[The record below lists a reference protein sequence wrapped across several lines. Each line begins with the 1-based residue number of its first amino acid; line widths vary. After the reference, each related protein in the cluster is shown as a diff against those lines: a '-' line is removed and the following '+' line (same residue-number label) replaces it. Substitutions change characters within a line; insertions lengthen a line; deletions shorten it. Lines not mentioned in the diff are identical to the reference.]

1 MPYYDYAGFVGAG
14 VTVVFALFSLAISI
28 AFYVLQSVSFY
39 SIAKRRCIKHPWLA
53 WVPVGNMWILGCI
66 SDQYQYVV
74 KRKVKNKRKAL
85 LILEVLTVP
94 IAIVFVV
101 MIGSLFAGI
110 LMGMAD
116 MFGDNSG
123 TETIN
128 TLVAG
133 STAGMLLSGLVMSGL
148 SIALAVIEY
157 IALYDLY
164 SSCDAYNNVLYLIL
178 SILFSGLLPL
188 FLFLCRNKD
197 EGMPPRKQPAAEPEW
212 QPQPPREDPWEN
224 T

>member
-1 MPYYDYAGFVGAG
+1 MSNYYYSGVAG
-14 VTVVFALFSLAISI
+14 VGVAAIIGLFSLAISI
-28 AFYVLQSVSFY
+28 VVYVLQSVSFY
-39 SIAKRRCIKHPWLA
+39 TIAKRRCIKHPWLA
-53 WVPVGNMWILGCI
+53 WIPVGSTWILGCI

-85 LILEVLTVP
+85 LILEVVTAV
-94 IAIVFVV
+94 IVIVFVV
-101 MIGSLFAGI
+101 MISSLLVDVLMEAADGS
-110 LMGMAD
+110 GMEVG
-116 MFGDNSG
+116 M
-123 TETIN
+123 
-128 TLVAG
+128 TLVTG
-133 STAGMLLSGLVMSGL
+133 SVGMLLAALVLCGL
-148 SIALAVIEY
+148 SIPLAIIEY

-178 SILFSGLLPL
+178 SILFSGLMPL

-224 T
+224 P